1 MTVPEISAGFSIPI
15 NFSSAMIEVYSV
27 PCAPA
32 TSASTGPGFAP
43 WKTATGM
50 LRPASTP
57 GGTSMVPV
65 ALCPRAAVAVPTV
78 KVPRGCA
85 TDTTTRT
92 DASNPTAET
101 NRIMII
107 SHQINSVRL
116 DGGSADRTSKTYR
129 GNPTRRTKS
138 AKRAS
143 ERRLSRV
150 GFVSRLT
157 ICISCC
163 S

>member
-1 MTVPEISAGFSIPI
+1 MLISGTMMTVPEISVGFSIPI

-107 SHQINSVRL
+107 SHQINSVEFNLQLQRL
-116 DGGSADRTSKTYR
+116 NSLSLHWSEMFY
-129 GNPTRRTKS
+129 S
-138 AKRAS
+138 Y
-143 ERRLSRV
+143 ERRPEDLA
-150 GFVSRLT
+150 
-157 ICISCC
+157 
-163 S
+163 